1 MSKTFQFYSEFNLPV
16 LLGRKAKNINE
27 LIEGVK
33 EVPDASIYYH
43 THRFLKQHHFLIPEL
58 PNDFAYWLR
67 NVLNMRQLGE
77 FVSSINIVECTNLTQ
92 LRSKL
97 IDSLESFKHR
107 DEYSFNCASGY
118 EFQFMSCKTF
128 SLKVPF
134 RTKNLKEFEK
144 VFKEVS
150 VYTFYYHIF
159 EPKLRRGKKQNDFVE
174 WFEDIG
180 EKELAERVSRLDPY
194 TMTLEGYRT
203 KILEMMRIYGK
214 N

>member
-1 MSKTFQFYSEFNLPV
+1 MSKVFQFYSEFNLPI

-27 LIEGVK
+27 LIEGIK
-33 EVPDASIYYH
+33 SVPGASIYYH

-77 FVSSINIVECTNLTQ
+77 LVSSINIVECTNLEQ

-97 IDSLESFKHR
+97 INSF
-107 DEYSFNCASGY
+107 ENFSYSNEFSFNCAPGY

-128 SLKVPF
+128 SLPVPF
-134 RTKNLKEFEK
+134 RARDLKEFVK
-144 VFKEVS
+144 MLNEVS
-150 VYTFYYHIF
+150 VYVFYYHIF
-159 EPKLRRGKKQNDFVE
+159 EPKLRRGKTKNDFAK

-180 EKELAERVSRLDPY
+180 EKDLSDRVSRLDPY
-194 TMTLEGYRT
+194 TMTLEEFRK
-203 KILEMMRIYGK
+203 KIIGMVRQYGK